1 MARHVKKKIR
11 TMDLVLIVVAISLVA
26 FTICMIHIFKTQGF
40 IPDTL
45 VTCVFATLGGECG
58 VCGWIKT
65 TKERNQQREWQL
77 EDREYE
83 KEINGKI

>member
-1 MARHVKKKIR
+1 MGCHVKKKIR

-26 FTICMIHIFKTQGF
+26 FTICMIHTFNTKGF

-83 KEINGKI
+83 KETNGKI